1 MVNAAPGNLPFKFQ
15 EVFNLTTL
23 GLTPA
28 LFKPGNLS
36 FESQKYIS
44 VKDGSV
50 STIHI
55 LTPYSLVSKYALS
68 TRRKTSRSNVKK
80 CPPTPCSCIASR
92 TTSPCV
98 SSRVPRLSSR
108 CTTLTLP
115 ARNSASL
122 LYPSRS
128 CTGGG
133 FPLPSSL
140 VSVKKVSITQISRL
154 AARPRRSSKEMSR

>member
-44 VKDGSV
+44 VKDGTV
-50 STIHI
+50 SPIQI
-55 LTPYSLVSKYALS
+55 LTPCSLVSKSALL
-68 TRRKTSRSNVKK
+68 TRRKTSRSNARK

-92 TTSPCV
+92 TTSPCD
-98 SSRVPRLSSR
+98 SSRAPRLWSR
-108 CTTLTLP
+108 CTTLTHQ

-122 LYPSRS
+122 LSLNRS

-133 FPLPSSL
+133 SLLPSSL
-140 VSVKKVSITQISRL
+140 VSVKKVSITQISKPVV
-154 AARPRRSSKEMSR
+154 RPKRSSKETSR